1 MVNHAV
7 GQDTVVDQ
15 MLGHYRISEKIGA
28 GGMGEVFRAR
38 DEHLARDV
46 AIKVLPPG
54 TLTDE
59 SARKHFRKEA
69 LTLSQLNHP
78 SIATIHDFDT
88 QQGVDFLVMEYI
100 PGITLSEKVAA
111 GALPE
116 KEVLRLGVQL
126 AEGLAAAHDQGVI
139 HRDLKP
145 GNLRITSDGRLKI
158 LDFGLAKLRV
168 PVMASA
174 ATESLSE
181 TQAMA
186 GTLPYMAPEQLLGE
200 EVDART
206 DIHGAGFVLYE
217 MATGQ
222 RPFAEVQSGQLIGA
236 LMRKPPIPPTM
247 LNPRLSVELERIIN
261 KCVEKD
267 PENRYQS
274 AKELAVDLRRLLTP
288 SVVKASEVPL
298 KLPSIAVLPFLNIS
312 HDPANEYF
320 GDGLAE
326 ELINAL
332 TQIRDL
338 RVVARTSAFY
348 FKGKD
353 ADIREVGKKLNVEN
367 VLEGSVRTA
376 GNQLRVTVQ
385 LINVED
391 GYHVW
396 SERFDRTIDN
406 IFAIQDEISLAIVDK
421 LKVKLLKQEKDRL
434 IKRRTQ
440 DRDAYELYLRGRYH
454 LNKRTE
460 TDLLKSLELFQ
471 QALAKDRQFAAAH
484 AGLADAYVALGWHNY
499 RPGEFAYTRGKREAL
514 KALEIDNSVGEA
526 HASIALIKQLYE
538 WDWPGAER
546 EYQQALMLSPSDAE
560 ARHQYSHLLAL
571 LGRYDE
577 SIAEMKRALDIEP
590 LSVVINSCLGQDL
603 YYARRF
609 DEAIQQHLRA
619 IEMDP
624 RQPYPHFHLGYD
636 YHQKGRF
643 KEAISEFQTAIELSG
658 DIARAKGG
666 QGQAY
671 AQSHNEDMARGLI
684 EQLESGWESRYVAT
698 YIAQIFVGLG
708 QKDEAFEWLDRAYEG
723 RHSYL
728 IYLSDPMWDTL
739 RPDPR
744 FAALQKKMR
753 LDL

>member
-1 MVNHAV
+1 MPNHVV
-7 GQDTVVDQ
+7 GQGTLVDR
-15 MLGHYRISEKIGA
+15 MLGHYRITEKIGA
-28 GGMGEVFRAR
+28 GGMGDVYRAR

-46 AIKVLPPG
+46 AIKVLPPS

-59 SARKHFRKEA
+59 PARKHFRKEA
-69 LTLSQLNHP
+69 LILSQLNHP
-78 SIATIHDFDT
+78 NIATIHDFDT

-111 GALPE
+111 ATLPE

-126 AEGLAAAHDQGVI
+126 AEGLAAAHEHGVI

-145 GNLRITSDGRLKI
+145 GNLRVTSDGRLKI
-158 LDFGLAKLRV
+158 LDFGLAKLRI
-168 PVMASA
+168 PVIAN
-174 ATESLSE
+174 ATTKSLSE
-181 TQAMA
+181 TQTTA

-200 EVDART
+200 EIDART

-222 RPFAEVQSGQLIGA
+222 RPFAEVQSDQLIGA
-236 LMRKPPIPPTM
+236 LLRKAPISPTK
-247 LNPRLSVELERIIN
+247 LNHRVSVELERIIG
-261 KCVEKD
+261 KCMEKD

-274 AKELAVDLRRLLTP
+274 AKELAIDLRRLLTP
-288 SVVKASEVPL
+288 SVVRPAGVPNE
-298 KLPSIAVLPFLNIS
+298 LPSIAVLPFLNIS
-312 HDPANEYF
+312 HDPANEFF

-353 ADIREVGKKLNVEN
+353 ADVREIGRKLNVEK

-396 SERFDRTIDN
+396 SERFDRNIEN
-406 IFAIQDEISLAIVDK
+406 IFAIQDEISLAVVDK

-434 IKRRTQ
+434 IKRRTE
-440 DRDAYELYLRGRYH
+440 DRVAYELYLRGRFH

-460 TDLLKSLELFQ
+460 ADIIKSLELFQ
-471 QALAKDRQFAAAH
+471 QALAKDQKFATAH
-484 AGLADAYVALGWHNY
+484 AGMADAYVALGWHNY
-499 RPGEFAYTRGKREAL
+499 RPGEFAYTRGRREAL

-526 HASIALIKQLYE
+526 HASIALIKQLYD

-546 EYQQALMLSPSDAE
+546 EYQQALMLNPSDAE
-560 ARHQYSHLLAL
+560 ARHQYAHLMAV
-571 LGRYDE
+571 LGRYDDA
-577 SIAEMKRALDIEP
+577 IAEMTRALDLEP
-590 LSVVINSCLGQDL
+590 LSVVINSCLGQKL

-609 DEAIQQHLRA
+609 DEAIQQHQKA

-624 RQPYPHFHLGYD
+624 HQPYAHFHLGYD
-636 YHQKGRF
+636 FHQKGRF
-643 KEAISEFQTAIELSG
+643 KEAVSEFQTAIDLSG
-658 DIARAKGG
+658 DIARAKGA

-671 AQSHNEDMARGLI
+671 AQSNNKDLARGLI
-684 EQLESGWESRYVAT
+684 EQLECGWESRYVAT
-698 YIAQIFVGLG
+698 YIAQIFVGLD

-723 RHSYL
+723 RHSFL
-728 IYLSDPMWDTL
+728 IYLSDPLWDTL

-744 FAALQKKMR
+744 FAALLKKMR
-753 LDL
+753 LEL